1 MQKAFLKRVLEHL
14 NGIRS
19 LKHLVHFQMVD
30 KWFFRKIPCKST
42 VITAAHP
49 WLQAYKGCVLGS
61 GPDSEVREAH
71 AAHFQIRS
79 AVRKCNS
86 GLGDLVVKY
95 QRIMVKHMVINL
107 TGTILQFESG
117 FFICLG
123 CAGLRI
129 QKKVGKAVLSV
140 KGQAVIA
147 SLGVWQNRDIKRRMS
162 ASLLFATFQL
172 TVRVRPF
179 RMWRMRSTKSKG

>member
-1 MQKAFLKRVLEHL
+1 MAPGIQRVRPGKRTRF
-14 NGIRS
+14 RS
-19 LKHLVHFQMVD
+19 
-30 KWFFRKIPCKST
+30 S
-42 VITAAHP
+42 
-49 WLQAYKGCVLGS
+49 GS
-61 GPDSEVREAH
+61 P
-71 AAHFQIRS
+71 RS
-79 AVRKCNS
+79 AFPDKECRPEVQF

-162 ASLLFATFQL
+162 ADGEYMSPSLLFATFQL

>member
-1 MQKAFLKRVLEHL
+1 MQF
-14 NGIRS
+14 
-19 LKHLVHFQMVD
+19 
-30 KWFFRKIPCKST
+30 
-42 VITAAHP
+42 
-49 WLQAYKGCVLGS
+49 
-61 GPDSEVREAH
+61 
-71 AAHFQIRS
+71 
-79 AVRKCNS
+79 

-147 SLGVWQNRDIKRRMS
+147 SLGVWQNRDIKTPDVRR
-162 ASLLFATFQL
+162 
-172 TVRVRPF
+172 
-179 RMWRMRSTKSKG
+179 WRNTCPLRCCLPPSS

>member
-1 MQKAFLKRVLEHL
+1 MVYAVSNISSIFRWLI
-14 NGIRS
+14 NGFSERS
-19 LKHLVHFQMVD
+19 PVNPQSSQRPIHGSRHTKV
-30 KWFFRKIPCKST
+30 RP
-42 VITAAHP
+42 
-49 WLQAYKGCVLGS
+49 GES
-61 GPDSEVREAH
+61 GPDAEVREAQ

-162 ASLLFATFQL
+162 ADGEIHVPFAVVCHL
-172 TVRVRPF
+172 PADGKSAAF